1 MPFGVTLAYIVA
13 FIAAGWCIWLAYQS
27 YRKQQQTATN
37 YAAMMRM
44 GGEATQYELSIETK
58 ERAQYF
64 ELRDGTAP
72 CDRRRIMAALFF
84 RALALIPR
92 IHKLQKD
99 APGVMQSRK
108 QNIVPEEYY
117 QSFKKVE
124 AVVNEEAEDIQ
135 READKL
141 QPEWSETILAEA
153 NQRWHQFEHQKQAEI
168 MQRKKAK
175 QDARAQKQAES
186 ERREK
191 EASQRR
197 KDEKRAEKVAKQLES
212 EESSRAAA
220 AAKKTLKTKQ
230 KLK

>member
-1 MPFGVTLAYIVA
+1 MAYIGA
-13 FIAAGWCIWLAYQS
+13 FAVAGWCLWLAYQS
-27 YRKQQQTATN
+27 YRKQQQTATD
-37 YAAMMRM
+37 YAAMMQM
-44 GGEATQYELSIETK
+44 GEEDTKYELSIETK

-72 CDRRRIMAALFF
+72 CDLRRIMAALFF

-99 APGVMQSRK
+99 AAGVAQSRK

-117 QSFKKVE
+117 HSFKE
-124 AVVNEEAEDIQ
+124 AETAVNEEAEDIQ

-141 QPEWSETILAEA
+141 QPQWGETILAEA
-153 NQRWHQFEHQKQAEI
+153 NQRWHQFEHQKQAEL

-186 ERREK
+186 EKREQ

-197 KDEKRAEKVAKQLES
+197 KDEKRAEQVAKQLES
-212 EESSRAAA
+212 DECSRAAA
-220 AAKKTLKTKQ
+220 ARAKKTAKTT
-230 KLK
+230 